1 MNLPNF
7 GVRVDFCPILWSP
20 NIVLTMAMSWGRTL
34 EGVQS
39 QGPFGLC
46 KWGVQMDSRFS
57 GLRGIA

>member
-7 GVRVDFCPILWSP
+7 GAGVDFCPTLWSG

-34 EGVQS
+34 EGVQQRS
-39 QGPFGLC
+39 RFRLR
-46 KWGVQMDSRFS
+46 KRGVRMDSGFS